1 MGQQQDAITASM
13 NRRFNMVQGFSKWNI
28 WIVTEEEWKMDGS
41 YQDPSTIPFFQRWR
55 ASVEAALRKI
65 EGTDAGLA
73 LFSRIRI
80 GNPITIRPHPL
91 NVFGDPNAA
100 CRGHAG
106 PVKEVLSAERVKLRM
121 RKDGFNSDQTTGIK
135 ALTMG
140 AVVAI
145 EPENLE
151 KGSHCYKEIRK
162 LSAGHDF
169 GSAPD
174 EVLFHELIHAQRGAA
189 RIHDPHRLGSALS
202 RYTDM
207 EEFLAVVI
215 TNVYISN
222 KGGGLRA
229 GHNGHELLEK
239 QLAGSVSFYG
249 SSPEVLQ
256 IITRFSQD
264 DKFFYGLLS
273 DVKTNF
279 NPFWAHRYKRAEVE
293 KLSFSKVDFRAAGK
307 DMATAGK
314 ALADSLS
321 AYALGL
327 LGKK

>member
-1 MGQQQDAITASM
+1 
-13 NRRFNMVQGFSKWNI
+13 MVQGFSKWNI
-28 WIVTEEEWKMDGS
+28 WIVTEEEWMMDGV
-41 YQDPSTIPFFQRWR
+41 YQDPSTIHFYRRWR
-55 ASVEAALRKI
+55 ASVESALRKI
-65 EGTDAGLA
+65 EGTAAGLA
-73 LFSRIRI
+73 LFWRIRV
-80 GNPITIRPHPL
+80 GPAITIRPHPP
-91 NVFGDPNAA
+91 NVFGDSNAA
-100 CRGHAG
+100 CKGHAG
-106 PVKEVLSAERVKLRM
+106 PVTEVLSAERVKNRM
-121 RKDGFNSDQTTGIK
+121 RKDGFNSDQTVNVQPI
-135 ALTMG
+135 TMG

-189 RIHDPHRLGSALS
+189 RIHDPHGLGSALS
-202 RYTDM
+202 RYTNM

-229 GHNGHELLEK
+229 GHQGHELLEK
-239 QLAGSVSFYG
+239 ELAGSVSFYG

-256 IITRFSQD
+256 IITRFSHD
-264 DKFFYGLLS
+264 DQRFYRLLS
-273 DVKTNF
+273 DVKTEF
-279 NPFWAHRYKRAEVE
+279 NPFWAHRYKRSEVE
-293 KLSFSKVDFRAAGK
+293 KLSFSKVDLRAAGK
-307 DMATAGK
+307 DMVIAGK
-314 ALADSLS
+314 VLADSLS
-321 AYALGL
+321 DYALGL

>member
-1 MGQQQDAITASM
+1 
-13 NRRFNMVQGFSKWNI
+13 MVQGFSKWNI

-279 NPFWAHRYKRAEVE
+279 NPFWAHRYKRSEVE

>member
-1 MGQQQDAITASM
+1 MS
-13 NRRFNMVQGFSKWNI
+13 QGFSKWNI
-28 WIVTEEEWKMDGS
+28 WIVTEEEWKMDGV
-41 YQDPSTIPFFQRWR
+41 YQDPSTIHFYRRWR
-55 ASVEAALRKI
+55 ASVERALHTI

-73 LFSRIRI
+73 LFSRIRV
-80 GNPITIRPHPL
+80 GPAITIRPHPL
-91 NVFGDPNAA
+91 NVFGDPHAA
-100 CRGHAG
+100 CRAHGG
-106 PVKEVLSAERVKLRM
+106 PAKEVLSAERVKLRM
-121 RKDGFNSDQTTGIK
+121 RKDGFNSDETTGVK
-135 ALTMG
+135 AITMG

-202 RYTDM
+202 RYTNM

-239 QLAGSVSFYG
+239 GLADSVRFYK

-256 IITRFSQD
+256 IITRFSND
-264 DKFFYGLLS
+264 DQFFYLLLS
-273 DVKTNF
+273 GVKTKF
-279 NPFWAHRYKRAEVE
+279 NPFWAHRYKRSEVD
-293 KLSFSKVDFRAAGK
+293 KLSFAKVDLRAAGK
-307 DMATAGK
+307 DMVIVGK
-314 ALADSLS
+314 DLVDGLS
-321 AYALGL
+321 DYALRL